1 METMTGSAPE
11 DVLSLLESPKEPGVA
26 SPESPSDEM
35 ALESSLVEGCRN
47 GDAGSYR
54 RLYELHGERMKS
66 LAANL
71 LSSTHEAE
79 DAIQET
85 FLRVYRNVAGFKGE
99 SAFTS
104 WIYRILINVC
114 YDLMRK
120 RKRRKPEIQE
130 PLSDPGAA
138 EAGADTTSD
147 HSLRLTIESGLR
159 KLEGRRRSV
168 FLLFEVEGF
177 RHREIAQMLNIPEGT
192 SKNLLFEAKRELQ
205 SLLSASSRDR
215 GKAHANS
222 M

>member
-1 METMTGSAPE
+1 METMTGPAPE
-11 DVLSLLESPKEPGVA
+11 CVLSLLGSPKEPSVA
-26 SPESPSDEM
+26 SSESPNDQI
-35 ALESSLVEGCRN
+35 AVESSLVEGCRN
-47 GDAGSYR
+47 GDTRSYQ

-99 SAFTS
+99 SSFTS
-104 WIYRILINVC
+104 WIYRILVNVC

-120 RKRRKPEIQE
+120 RKQRKPEIQE
-130 PLSDPGAA
+130 SLSDPMAA
-138 EAGADTTSD
+138 GTRAETISD

-159 KLEGRRRSV
+159 QLEERRRSV

-177 RHREIAQMLNIPEGT
+177 RHREIAQILNIPEGT

-205 SLLSASSRDR
+205 SLLSAGSNR
-215 GKAHANS
+215 GRAHANS